1 MADMAASGVQ
11 PNLQTF
17 NNVLY
22 LLSRGLRFKET
33 PNWMM
38 QVINEMKRCFIG
50 KKSASQNN
58 NICLFITGNSHRKH
72 VQIVNNCV
80 L

>member
-50 KKSASQNN
+50 K
-58 NICLFITGNSHRKH
+58 
-72 VQIVNNCV
+72 
-80 L
+80 